1 MIELDKEFQYHYRR
15 DRANKNVYRACQP
28 FGADACGRHRDGC
41 TIDDCR
47 RDRFG
52 GGGVYGLASQEGPE
66 GTVLVRLRRLRK
78 KLQTQGI
85 VERVGRTASSLFCVF
100 GRSCKNG
107 PRCAGC
113 AATMSV
119 LRIYCWTVGP
129 PEFILRNCVVSF
141 EDSPKLQTGMC
152 SVGKKRICVFPRRSL
167 PRGVDGRSVSEV
179 FARRASGDGSA
190 SA

>member
-1 MIELDKEFQYHYRR
+1 MNLTKNFNITIEETERTRTFTGH
-15 DRANKNVYRACQP
+15 AQP

-66 GTVLVRLRRLRK
+66 GTVLVRLWRLRK

-129 PEFILRNCVVSF
+129 PEFILKNCVVSF

-190 SA
+190 PA